1 MMKNKKQ
8 KGIESLKSR
17 YGFLFTLPWLIG
29 LVVFFMIPIIQ
40 SVIYSFSDLRIDA
53 SSVNTTFSGLKNYK
67 FILFEDPNFI
77 NNLLSGLK
85 NIFIQVPF
93 ILVLSMILGI
103 LLNNEFKGRIFFR
116 SLYFL
121 PVIIASG
128 VVLNIFLGAARGDAT
143 EVAVAES
150 VSFGMIDFS
159 SVLEGLALPTTILD
173 YLSIALD
180 NIFMLIWQSGI
191 QIVLIIAGLQ
201 TIPDLLYEV
210 AHVEGAT
217 KWEQFWFITLP
228 MMIRTMLLV
237 VIFTIVEVVTI
248 NTNPV
253 MEQGYSYFGNI
264 EYGTGSAVLWF
275 YFAIVGVIIVGV
287 MFLFSKFLKKW
298 G

>member
-1 MMKNKKQ
+1 MKMKKQ
-8 KGIESLKSR
+8 KGIETLKSR

-40 SVIYSFSDLRIDA
+40 SVIYSFSNLRIDA
-53 SSVNTTFSGLKNYK
+53 GSVNTSFEGLKNYK
-67 FILFEDPNFI
+67 FILFEDPKYI
-77 NNLLSGLK
+77 DNLISGIK

-128 VVLNIFLGAARGDAT
+128 VVLNVFLGAAKGDAT
-143 EVAVAES
+143 EVAVSDS
-150 VSFGMIDFS
+150 VTFGMIDFS
-159 SVLEGLALPTTILD
+159 SVLDGLNLPTSIMN

-210 AHVEGAT
+210 AHVEGAS

-228 MMIRTMLLV
+228 MMIRSMLLV
-237 VIFTIVEVVTI
+237 CIFTMVEVITT

-253 MEQGYSYFGNI
+253 MKQGYDYFGNI
-264 EYGTGSAVLWF
+264 EYGTGSAALWF
-275 YFAIVGVIIVGV
+275 YFLIVGFVLVAVFG
-287 MFLFSKFLKKW
+287 LFSKFLKKW
-298 G
+298 S

>member
-1 MMKNKKQ
+1 MKKQ

-29 LVVFFMIPIIQ
+29 LVIFFLIPIVQ

-53 SSVNTTFSGLKNYK
+53 GSVDTAFSGLKNYK
-67 FILFEDPNFI
+67 FILFEDPKYVD
-77 NNLLSGLK
+77 NLVKGLK

-93 ILVLSMILGI
+93 ILVLSLILGI

-128 VVLNIFLGAARGDAT
+128 VVLNIFLGAAQGDAT
-143 EVAVAES
+143 EVAVSES
-150 VSFGMIDFS
+150 VSFGMVDFTA
-159 SVLEGLALPTTILD
+159 VLEGLNLPANILE
-173 YLSIALD
+173 YLSVALD

-237 VIFTIVEVVTI
+237 SIFTIVEVVTT

-253 MEQGYSYFGNI
+253 MKQGYSYFGNI
-264 EYGTGSAVLWF
+264 EYGTGSASLWF
-275 YFAIVGVIIVGV
+275 YFIIVGV
-287 MFLFSKFLKKW
+287 VLAAVMGLFSKFLKKW

>member
-1 MMKNKKQ
+1 MKNKKS

-17 YGFLFTLPWLIG
+17 YGLLFTLPWLIG
-29 LVVFFMIPIIQ
+29 VAVFFVLPIIQ
-40 SVIYSFSDLRIDA
+40 SAIYSFSSLSIEPGHVD
-53 SSVNTTFSGLKNYK
+53 VNWVGNKNYD
-67 FILFEDPNFI
+67 FILNKNPQYI

-85 NIFIQVPF
+85 NILIQVPF
-93 ILVLSMILGI
+93 ILILSLILGI
-103 LLNNEFKGRIFFR
+103 LLNNEFKGRIFYR

-121 PVIIASG
+121 PVIISSG
-128 VVLNIFLGAARGDAT
+128 VVLKLFLGASQGDSTEIAT
-143 EVAVAES
+143 SAS

-159 SVLEGLALPTTILD
+159 GVLEGLNLPSSILK
-173 YLSIALD
+173 YLTIALD
-180 NIFMLIWQSGI
+180 NIFLLIWQSGI

-237 VIFTIVEVVTI
+237 VIFTLVEVVTI

-253 MEQGYSYFGNI
+253 MEQGYAYFGNI
-264 EYGTGSAVLWF
+264 EYGVGSAVLWF
-275 YFAIVGVIIVGV
+275 YFIIVGFIIATI
-287 MFLFSKFLKKW
+287 MFVFSKFLKKW

>member
-1 MMKNKKQ
+1 MKNKKPRS
-8 KGIESLKSR
+8 IEALKSR

-29 LVVFFMIPIIQ
+29 MVIFFVLPIVQ
-40 SVIYSFSDLRIDA
+40 SAIYSFSSLRIEPGAVLVDW
-53 SSVNTTFSGLKNYK
+53 VGLKNYN
-67 FILFEDPNFI
+67 FILFENPKYVD
-77 NNLLSGLK
+77 NLISGLK

-93 ILVLSMILGI
+93 ILILSLILGV
-103 LLNNEFKGRIFFR
+103 LLNNEFKGRIFYR

-128 VVLNIFLGAARGDAT
+128 VVLKMFLQASQGDSTEIAT
-143 EVAVAES
+143 SDS

-159 SVLEGLALPTTILD
+159 GVLEGLNLPSSILE
-173 YLSIALD
+173 YLTLALD

-191 QIVLIIAGLQ
+191 QIVLVIAGLQ

-237 VIFTIVEVVTI
+237 VIFTLVEVVTI

-253 MEQGYSYFGNI
+253 MSQGYEFFGNI
-264 EYGTGSAVLWF
+264 EYGTGSAALWF
-275 YFAIVGVIIVGV
+275 YFVIVGFVIAGV
-287 MFLFSKFLKKW
+287 MFIFSKFLKKW

>member
-1 MMKNKKQ
+1 MKNKKPRS
-8 KGIESLKSR
+8 IESLKSR
-17 YGFLFTLPWLIG
+17 YGLLFTLPWLIG
-29 LVVFFMIPIIQ
+29 MVIFFILPIIQ
-40 SVIYSFSDLRIDA
+40 SAIYSFSSLKIEPGQVIVDW
-53 SSVNTTFSGLKNYK
+53 VGLKNYN
-67 FILFEDPNFI
+67 FILFENPKYVD
-77 NNLLSGLK
+77 NLISGLK

-93 ILVLSMILGI
+93 ILILSLILGV
-103 LLNNEFKGRIFFR
+103 LLNNEFKGRIFYR

-128 VVLNIFLGAARGDAT
+128 VVLKMFLQASSGDSTEIAT
-143 EVAVAES
+143 SDS

-159 SVLEGLALPTTILD
+159 GVLEGLNLPPSILE
-173 YLSIALD
+173 YLSLALD

-191 QIVLIIAGLQ
+191 QIVLVIAGLQ

-237 VIFTIVEVVTI
+237 VIFTLVEVVTI

-253 MEQGYSYFGNI
+253 MDQGYSFFGNI
-264 EYGTGSAVLWF
+264 EYGYGSAALWF
-275 YFAIVGVIIVGV
+275 YFVIVGFIIAGV
-287 MFLFSKFLKKW
+287 MFIFSKFLKKW

>member
-1 MMKNKKQ
+1 MTNKKK

-17 YGFLFTLPWLIG
+17 YGLLFTLPWLMGVLI
-29 LVVFFMIPIIQ
+29 FFIVPIIQ
-40 SVIYSFSDLRIDA
+40 SAIYSFSSLRIDQG
-53 SSVNTTFSGLKNYK
+53 SVDVSWEGLKNYN
-67 FILFEDPNFI
+67 FILYENPKYID
-77 NNLLSGLK
+77 NLLAGVK

-93 ILVLSMILGI
+93 ILILSMILGI

-128 VVLNIFLGAARGDAT
+128 VVLKMFLQASQGDSTEIAASD
-143 EVAVAES
+143 S

-159 SVLEGLALPTTILD
+159 SVLEGLNLPPTILD
-173 YLSIALD
+173 YLTLALD
-180 NIFMLIWQSGI
+180 NIFLLIWQSGI
-191 QIVLIIAGLQ
+191 QIILVIAGLQ

-237 VIFTIVEVVTI
+237 VIFTLVEVVTI

-253 MEQGYSYFGNI
+253 MKQGYEYFSNI

-275 YFAIVGVIIVGV
+275 YFMIVGFIIAIV
-287 MFLFSKFLKKW
+287 MFIFSKFLKKW

>member
-1 MMKNKKQ
+1 MKNKKH
-8 KGIESLKSR
+8 KGVESLKKR

-29 LVVFFMIPIIQ
+29 LAVFFILPIIQ
-40 SVIYSFSDLRIDA
+40 SVIYSLSDLKLDA
-53 SSVNTTFSGLKNYK
+53 GRVAVTFRGFKHYRFLLY
-67 FILFEDPNFI
+67 EDSKYI
-77 NNLLSGLK
+77 ENLLSGVK

-93 ILVLSMILGI
+93 ILILSMVLGI
-103 LLNNEFKGRIFFR
+103 LLNNKFRGRVFFR

-121 PVIIASG
+121 PVIITSG
-128 VVLNIFLGAARGDAT
+128 VVLRVFLQAAQGDAT
-143 EVAVAES
+143 DVAVTEDVA
-150 VSFGMIDFS
+150 FGMIDFS
-159 SVLEGLALPTTILD
+159 AVLKGLNLPEGLLNF
-173 YLSIALD
+173 LSTALD

-217 KWEQFWFITLP
+217 KWEQFWLITLP

-237 VIFTIVEVVTI
+237 VIFTIVEVVTT

-253 MEQGYSYFGNI
+253 MKQGYNNFYNI
-264 EYGTGSAVLWF
+264 EYGTGSAALWF
-275 YFAIVGVIIVGV
+275 YFVIVGVIIAAVFGV
-287 MFLFSKFLKKW
+287 FSKMLKKW

>member
-53 SSVNTTFSGLKNYK
+53 SSVNTTFSGFKNYK

-275 YFAIVGVIIVGV
+275 YFTIVGVIIVGV

>member
-1 MMKNKKQ
+1 MKNKKP
-8 KGIESLKSR
+8 KGVESLKKR

-29 LVVFFMIPIIQ
+29 LTVFFIFPIIQ
-40 SVIYSFSDLRIDA
+40 SVIYSLSDLKIEPGHVA
-53 SSVNTTFSGLKNYK
+53 VTFQGFKHYH
-67 FILFEDPNFI
+67 FILYEDSKYI
-77 NNLLSGLK
+77 ENLLSGIK

-93 ILVLSMILGI
+93 ILVLSMVLGI
-103 LLNNEFKGRIFFR
+103 LLNNKFRGRVFFR

-121 PVIIASG
+121 PVIITSG
-128 VVLNIFLGAARGDAT
+128 VVLRVFLQAAKGDAT
-143 EVAVAES
+143 DVAVTEEVA
-150 VSFGMIDFS
+150 FGMIDFS
-159 SVLEGLALPTTILD
+159 EVLKGLNLPESVLTF
-173 YLSIALD
+173 LSAALD

-237 VIFTIVEVVTI
+237 VIFTIVEVVTT

-253 MEQGYSYFGNI
+253 MNQGYNYFYNI
-264 EYGTGSAVLWF
+264 EYGTGSAALWF
-275 YFAIVGVIIVGV
+275 YFVIVGVIIAAVFGV
-287 MFLFSKFLKKW
+287 FSKMLKKW

>member
-1 MMKNKKQ
+1 MKLKKQ
-8 KGIESLKSR
+8 KGIENLKSR
-17 YGFLFTLPWLIG
+17 YGLLFTLPWLIG
-29 LVVFFMIPIIQ
+29 LVVFFIIPIVQ
-40 SVIYSFSDLRIDA
+40 SVIYSFSQLKIDA
-53 SSVNTTFSGLKNYK
+53 GSVNTTFLGFRNYK
-67 FILFEDPNFI
+67 FILFEDPKYI
-77 NNLLSGLK
+77 DNLISGLK

-128 VVLNIFLGAARGDAT
+128 VVLNIFLTAAQGDAT
-143 EVAVAES
+143 EVAVSES

-159 SVLEGLALPTTILD
+159 GVLEGLALPPSILE
-173 YLSIALD
+173 YLTIALD

-237 VIFTIVEVVTI
+237 VIFTVVEVVTT

-253 MEQGYSYFGNI
+253 MNQGYSYFGNI
-264 EYGTGSAVLWF
+264 EYGTGSAALWF
-275 YFAIVGVIIVGV
+275 YFIIVGFILAVV
-287 MFLFSKFLKKW
+287 MWVFSKFLKKW

>member
-1 MMKNKKQ
+1 MKKH

-29 LVVFFMIPIIQ
+29 LIVFFLIPIVQ

-53 SSVNTTFSGLKNYK
+53 NTVNIAFSGLKNYK
-67 FILFEDPNFI
+67 FILFKDPKYV

-93 ILVLSMILGI
+93 ILVLAMILGI
-103 LLNNEFKGRIFFR
+103 LLNNKFKGRIFFR

-128 VVLNIFLGAARGDAT
+128 VVLNVFLTAAKNNAT
-143 EVAVAES
+143 EVAVSES
-150 VSFGMIDFS
+150 VTFGMIDFS
-159 SVLEGLALPTTILD
+159 GVLEGLNIPESILE

-237 VIFTIVEVVTI
+237 AIFTIVEVVTT

-253 MEQGYSYFGNI
+253 MKQGYSYFANI

-275 YFAIVGVIIVGV
+275 YFIIVGV
-287 MFLFSKFLKKW
+287 VLAAIMWIFNKFLKRW

>member
-1 MMKNKKQ
+1 MKNKKH
-8 KGIESLKSR
+8 KGIETLKSR

-29 LVVFFMIPIIQ
+29 LAIFFIVPIIQ

-53 SSVNTTFSGLKNYK
+53 GSVTTSFEGLKNYN
-67 FILFEDPNFI
+67 FILFEDPKYMD
-77 NNLLSGLK
+77 NLGAGVL

-93 ILVLSMILGI
+93 ILVLSMIIGI

-128 VVLNIFLGAARGDAT
+128 VVLSVFLGAAKGDAT
-143 EVAVAES
+143 EVAVSDS

-159 SVLEGLALPTTILD
+159 SILEGLDLPPSILE
-173 YLSIALD
+173 YLTIALD
-180 NIFMLIWQSGI
+180 NIFMFIWQSGI

-253 MEQGYSYFGNI
+253 MSKGYSYFSNI
-264 EYGTGSAVLWF
+264 EYGSGSAALWF
-275 YFAIVGVIIVGV
+275 YFLVVGVILAGI
-287 MFLFSKFLKKW
+287 MWLFSKFLKKW

>member
-1 MMKNKKQ
+1 MKTKKK
-8 KGIESLKSR
+8 KGIEMLKSR

-29 LVVFFMIPIIQ
+29 VAVFFVIPIIQ
-40 SVIYSFSDLRIDA
+40 SLIYSFSSLRIEPGH
-53 SSVNTTFSGLKNYK
+53 VVTEWIGIENYR
-67 FILFEDPNFI
+67 FIIKDNPKYLENLF
-77 NNLLSGLK
+77 SGLK

-93 ILVLSMILGI
+93 ILVLSLILGV
-103 LLNNEFKGRIFFR
+103 LLNNDFKGRIFYR

-128 VVLNIFLGAARGDAT
+128 VVLKMFLEASQGDSTEIAT
-143 EVAVAES
+143 SDS

-159 SVLEGLALPTTILD
+159 GVLEGLNLPPSILE
-173 YLSIALD
+173 YLTVVLD
-180 NIFMLIWQSGI
+180 NIFLLVWQCGI
-191 QIVLIIAGLQ
+191 QIVLVIAGLQ

-210 AHVEGAT
+210 AHVEGAS

-237 VIFTIVEVVTI
+237 VIFTLVEVVTI

-253 MEQGYSYFGNI
+253 MNQSYSFFGNI
-264 EYGTGSAVLWF
+264 EYGYGSAALWF
-275 YFAIVGVIIVGV
+275 YFVIVGFVIALV
-287 MFLFSKFLKKW
+287 MFVFSKFLKKW

>member
-1 MMKNKKQ
+1 MKIKKQ

-29 LVVFFMIPIIQ
+29 LVAFFIIPIIQ
-40 SVIYSFSDLRIDA
+40 SVLYSFSSLQIEA
-53 SSVNTTFSGLKNYK
+53 GSVKTTFEGLKNFN
-67 FILFEDPNFI
+67 FILFEDPKYI
-77 NNLLSGLK
+77 DNLISGIT

-128 VVLNIFLGAARGDAT
+128 VVLRLFLGAAQNDAT
-143 EVAVAES
+143 EVAVADS
-150 VSFGMIDFS
+150 VTFGMIDFTA
-159 SVLEGLALPTTILD
+159 VLEGLNLPANILG

-237 VIFTIVEVVTI
+237 CIFTMVEVVTT

-253 MEQGYSYFGNI
+253 MKQGYDYFGNI

-275 YFAIVGVIIVGV
+275 YFIIVGIILAAV
-287 MFLFSKFLKKW
+287 FGLFSKFLKKW

>member
-1 MMKNKKQ
+1 MKNKKH
-8 KGIESLKSR
+8 KGIETLKSR
-17 YGFLFTLPWLIG
+17 YGFIFTLPFVIG
-29 LVVFFMIPIIQ
+29 LIVFFIIPIIQ
-40 SVIYSFSDLRIDA
+40 SIIYSFSDLKVNAGSIDI
-53 SSVNTTFSGLKNYK
+53 VFRGLKHYK
-67 FILFEDPNFI
+67 FILIEEPNYI
-77 NNLLSGLK
+77 NNLLKGLK

-93 ILVLSMILGI
+93 IMILSFILGI

-128 VVLNIFLGAARGDAT
+128 VVLKLFLQAARGGAT
-143 EVAVAES
+143 EVAVSES
-150 VSFGMIDFS
+150 ASFGMIDFS
-159 SVLEGLALPTTILD
+159 TVLQGLDLPESILD

-180 NIFMLIWQSGI
+180 NIFMFIWQSGI

-228 MMIRTMLLV
+228 MMIRTLLLV
-237 VIFTIVEVVTI
+237 IIFTIVEVVTT

-253 MEQGYSYFGNI
+253 MNQGYNYFANI

-275 YFAIVGVIIVGV
+275 YFVIVGAIIALTLG
-287 MFLFSKFLKKW
+287 LFSKMLKKW

>member
-53 SSVNTTFSGLKNYK
+53 SSVNTTFSGFKNYK

-275 YFAIVGVIIVGV
+275 YFTIVGVIIAGV

>member
-1 MMKNKKQ
+1 MMKIKKQ

-40 SVIYSFSDLRIDA
+40 SVIYSFSDLSIEA
-53 SSVNTTFSGLKNYK
+53 SSVNTLFSGLKNYK

-159 SVLEGLALPTTILD
+159 SVLEGLTLPTTILD

-275 YFAIVGVIIVGV
+275 YFTIVGVIIAGV